1 MSRKAFGAQRIMTQT
16 EKARNV
22 VESILT
28 HNLPLD
34 ASTWARYGLA
44 DKPGQRQ
51 IVEEL
56 YYETVA
62 QLVEE
67 KYAHDELMAEAM
79 AWEDR

>member
-1 MSRKAFGAQRIMTQT
+1 MSRRAFGPQRIMSPA

-34 ASTWARYGLA
+34 ASTWTRYGLT
-44 DKPGQRQ
+44 DKPAQRQ
-51 IVEEL
+51 LVEEL

-62 QLVEE
+62 LMVEE
-67 KYAHDELMAEAM
+67 KQAHDEMMAEAI
-79 AWEDR
+79 AWEER